1 MDDFPPFEDAP
12 VEEPKGLPHSREAE
26 EAVIGAVL
34 INPETYFD
42 VAQFLRPDD
51 FYIIRNRWIWETF
64 AELQE
69 RHAKLDYLTVCDM
82 LENRGQLAEIGGA
95 AYITAMISQT
105 PTSLH
110 AQQYGRIIEDAS
122 IRRRML
128 SSANEMARLAMDTTR
143 TVDTVLG
150 EAEKSVFS
158 ISDRRATKDIQPIR
172 AVLSAV
178 YDRVDHLAQA
188 GDEIAGV
195 PTGLDD
201 LDHLLGGLQNS
212 DLIIVAGRPGA
223 GKTGFLLSAA
233 KNAAQR
239 FKKHVAIFSLE
250 MSNEQ
255 LVQRLIAQETG
266 IDTQHLRTGKLQ
278 EDEWRRF
285 IIAVESLSNTTIF
298 LDDTPAITPI
308 QLRTKCRR
316 LMMEFHLDLV
326 IVDYLQL
333 MASDS
338 RNENRVQEVAYI
350 SRTLKGLARELNVP
364 VLTAAQL
371 SRAVEHREGK
381 KPQLSDLRESGSIE
395 QDADIVVFIHKPE
408 AEELNRETLTPA
420 ELIVAKHR
428 NGPTHAGIEMVFLN
442 NVARFENAST
452 AGTH

>member
-1 MDDFPPFEDAP
+1 VTREELPPFDDIQSD
-12 VEEPKGLPHSREAE
+12 EPQGMPHSRQAE

-34 INPETYFD
+34 INPETYYD
-42 VAQFLRPDD
+42 VAQFLRADD
-51 FYIIRNRWIWETF
+51 FYIIRNRWIWEVFT
-64 AELQE
+64 ELHE

-82 LENRGQLAEIGGA
+82 LENRGQLGEIGGA
-95 AYITAMISQT
+95 AYITAMINQT

-110 AQQYGRIIEDAS
+110 AQEYGHIIEEAS

-128 SSANEMARLAMDTTR
+128 ASANDMARLAMDTAR
-143 TVDTVLG
+143 TVDTVLN
-150 EAEKSVFS
+150 EAEKSIFS
-158 ISDRRATKDIQPIR
+158 ISDRRATKEVQPIR
-172 AVLSAV
+172 SVLSAV
-178 YDRVDHLAQA
+178 YDRVDRLAQA
-188 GDEIAGV
+188 DDEIAGV
-195 PTGLDD
+195 PTGLKD
-201 LDHLLGGLQNS
+201 LDTLLGGLQKS
-212 DLIIVAGRPGA
+212 DQ
-223 GKTGFLLSAA
+223 KY
-233 KNAAQR
+233 
-239 FKKHVAIFSLE
+239 KKHVAIFSLE

-266 IDTQHLRTGKLQ
+266 IDTQRLRTGKLKP
-278 EDEWRRF
+278 DEWPLF
-285 IIAVESLSNTTIF
+285 THAIEVLSDTTIF

-316 LMMEFHLDLV
+316 LMMEFNLDLV

-395 QDADIVVFIHKPE
+395 QDADIVVFIHRAE
-408 AEELNRETLTPA
+408 AEELNREALIPA

-428 NGPTHAGIEMVFLN
+428 NGPTHGGIGVLFHN
-442 NVARFENAST
+442 NLARFEQAARMEAPIPPLRPGRN
-452 AGTH
+452 